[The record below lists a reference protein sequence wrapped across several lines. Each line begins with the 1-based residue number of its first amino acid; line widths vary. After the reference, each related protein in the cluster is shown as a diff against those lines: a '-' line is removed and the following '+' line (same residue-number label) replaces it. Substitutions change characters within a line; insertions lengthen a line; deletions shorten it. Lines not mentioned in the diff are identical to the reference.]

1 MRGADLIWA
10 RLAAGGVTTCFAN
23 PGTSEMH
30 LVAALDRTPGIRAVL
45 GLQENVVTGA
55 ADGFGRMTDAPAV
68 TLLHL
73 GPGLANGLANLHN
86 ARRAGTPVLN
96 LVGDYNAEHL
106 AVDAPLA
113 SGIDSLAR
121 PMSDWTGRIGDV
133 AEIDAAID
141 RALVAARAPGV
152 ATLTIPADV
161 TWSEVAHD
169 AEAAPVPE
177 PALTEIGSAD
187 LERVATACRS
197 NNPPVFVLSRRALR
211 EKPLRVMAGIS
222 RATGARFFA
231 RGANARIERG
241 AGRVPVDRLPYSYD
255 AAARKLTGAQ
265 HLVLVD
271 AALPTTFFPYPGQPA
286 LPMPEDCEVLTL
298 CPPGADA
305 RAALLALAERLGVNP
320 DLPPPASLH
329 VPVPPTSGTLDLA
342 AVNAIIAASLPDE
355 AIVCDEVITSTG
367 FYEISAGSAPHD
379 YLQLTGGAIGGG
391 IPMAAGAAVACP
403 GRKVIALQADGSGLF
418 TVQAL
423 WTIAR
428 ERLDVTVVIFA
439 NRAYR
444 ILQNE
449 MLRVGVNH
457 IGPRAGTMLSLDDP
471 APDWVRLSEGFGVE
485 AARARTLA
493 SFHDL
498 WRQAMAGRTPFLI
511 EVVL

>member
-1 MRGADLIWA
+1 
-10 RLAAGGVTTCFAN
+10 
-23 PGTSEMH
+23 
-30 LVAALDRTPGIRAVL
+30 
-45 GLQENVVTGA
+45 
-55 ADGFGRMTDAPAV
+55 
-68 TLLHL
+68 
-73 GPGLANGLANLHN
+73 
-86 ARRAGTPVLN
+86 
-96 LVGDYNAEHL
+96 
-106 AVDAPLA
+106 
-113 SGIDSLAR
+113 
-121 PMSDWTGRIGDV
+121 
-133 AEIDAAID
+133 
-141 RALVAARAPGV
+141 
-152 ATLTIPADV
+152 
-161 TWSEVAHD
+161 
-169 AEAAPVPE
+169 
-177 PALTEIGSAD
+177 
-187 LERVATACRS
+187 
-197 NNPPVFVLSRRALR
+197 
-211 EKPLRVMAGIS
+211 
-222 RATGARFFA
+222 
-231 RGANARIERG
+231 
-241 AGRVPVDRLPYSYD
+241 
-255 AAARKLTGAQ
+255 
-265 HLVLVD
+265 
-271 AALPTTFFPYPGQPA
+271 
-286 LPMPEDCEVLTL
+286 
-298 CPPGADA
+298 
-305 RAALLALAERLGVNP
+305 
-320 DLPPPASLH
+320 LH

-342 AVNAIIAASLPDE
+342 AVNAIMAASLPDE

-457 IGPRAGTMLSLDDP
+457 IGPRAGSMLSLDDP

-485 AARARTLA
+485 AARAHTLA